1 MSDERRSNAQTAALH
16 DRVML
21 EETARLD
28 EVEIIEFAKVAKQF
42 PEYFKGPW

>member
-1 MSDERRSNAQTAALH
+1 MSDERRSNAQSNAVINQ
-16 DRVML
+16 VML